1 MILPGINDDMG
12 RNSTRI
18 WIGSFL
24 IGLLVTLAVV
34 LLLLGGVALAYGNL
48 TRELPKPDKLMQKVA
63 ASFVSGKIYDRHDKV
78 LSETFD
84 PNLGRREIVPLKAIS
99 PYLIA
104 ATIAT
109 EDANFYQHPGFDPM
123 GIARVFWQAAH
134 NQRFVSGGSTITQQL
149 VKNVLLSPERTWQRK
164 LKEIVLAI
172 EINRRYKKETILEI
186 YLNQIY
192 YGNHAYG
199 IESAAETYF
208 GKKAADLTLA
218 EAALLAGLPQ
228 APSYYDPYTN
238 PQRAKA
244 RQETVLDLMVRH
256 GYLTQKEA
264 DAAVAEKLTY
274 VQPKY
279 DFQAPHFVLYVR
291 QVLEK
296 DPDIG
301 PELLDR
307 GGLQI
312 YTTLDLDLQ
321 KKVQKIA
328 QERIAKLAGHNVNNA
343 AVVVL
348 QPKTGE
354 ILVMLGSVDYR
365 NADIDGQI
373 NMALVPRQPGSS
385 IKPITYLANFALKKD
400 YWTPATPILD
410 VKTEFPDGKGR
421 PPYVPVNYDHK
432 EHGIVTVRT
441 ALASSYNI
449 PAVKALQH
457 IGIPAFLRLAKKM
470 GITTL
475 TRPDYGLSLTLGGGA
490 VPLTEMVGAFEVLA
504 NNGVY
509 RQPIAIECIRDKSG
523 RLLKVYTQHP
533 ANPACTEQGRK
544 PSVSWLGRQN
554 MAVPPRRVIDPQ
566 YVYLITSILSDNKA
580 RLPAFGAHNPLY
592 LGPEHPAAAKT
603 GTTNDFRDNWTLG
616 YTPDLVVGV
625 WVGNADYSAMKHVS
639 GVTGA
644 GPIWR
649 DVMLTALGNKPT
661 EDFAVPVGKN
671 GVPLVVQKPV
681 CPPSGVEA
689 DDNCPESRL
698 EWFAVDRLPPSA
710 KESWYHRVTLD
721 KVSGQLAGPDCPEP
735 LREEKTL
742 LLAPGPFQQWLLAH
756 DPEHTPDAKS
766 VPFIDWLHSHNVHI
780 AEKLPTEVS
789 KSCFTPKLALTAP
802 AEGSEVSGL
811 VTLRG
816 SMDVPYFASYRLEY
830 GVSHNPGAYG
840 RIAGPFQH
848 PIRHGVLGLWDTR
861 SLPNGPYTLRLVVR
875 DKAGNEYDAKVHVQL
890 NHLLETPTATVTPT
904 ATPTATATMTP
915 TPVPTATPTVAMK
928 PLPTATP
935 TPLPTATPTA
945 TPAPAE
951 AIIDSPAANALLNT
965 TVDLYGTADTYP
977 FDHFTISMASTP
989 GNIWTVLVRVDR
1001 RVIHGELAQ
1010 IDLSS
1015 WPDGDYRLRLAVF
1028 TPGNDRPVA
1037 ESAVPV
1043 VIDHTPPTLS
1053 WQSPQEGDNLKAGK
1067 IMLIANV
1074 SDPNGVAQVRFRVDG
1089 RDLGSATHAPYQIGW
1104 VAEAGKHTLAVLA
1117 LDKAGNWS
1125 VAREI
1130 HVQVTP

>member
-1 MILPGINDDMG
+1 ME
-12 RNSTRI
+12 RNRTLI
-18 WIGSFL
+18 WISSFL
-24 IGLLVTLAVV
+24 VGFLVTLAV
-34 LLLLGGVALAYGNL
+34 LLLILGGAALAYGNL

-63 ASFVSGKIYDRHDKV
+63 ASFVSGRIYDRHGQV

-238 PQRAKA
+238 PRRAKA
-244 RQETVLDLMVRH
+244 RQETVLNLMVRH

-264 DAAVAEKLTY
+264 TAAATEKITY

-291 QVLEK
+291 QLLEK

-410 VKTEFPDGKGR
+410 VKTEFPDGQGK
-421 PPYVPVNYDHK
+421 PPYVPVDYDRK
-432 EHGIVTVRT
+432 EHGIVTARA
-441 ALASSYNI
+441 ALANSYNI

-475 TRPDYGLSLTLGGGA
+475 TRPDYGLSLTLGGGE
-490 VPLTEMVGAFEVLA
+490 VPLTQMVGAFSVLA
-504 NNGVY
+504 NDGIY
-509 RQPIAIECIRDKSG
+509 RQPIAIECIRDQSG
-523 RLLKVYTQHP
+523 RLLKVYSQHP
-533 ANPACTEQGRK
+533 TNPACTKQGEK
-544 PSVSWLGRQN
+544 PTVSWLGRRN
-554 MAVPPRRVIDPQ
+554 MAVPPRRVVDPQ

-580 RLPAFGAHNPLY
+580 RLPAFGVHNPLY
-592 LGPEHPAAAKT
+592 LGPDHPAAAKT

-616 YTPDLVVGV
+616 YTPNLVVGV
-625 WVGNADYSAMKHVS
+625 WVGNADYSTMKHIS

-671 GVPLVVQKPV
+671 GAPLVVQKPV
-681 CPPSGVEA
+681 CPPSGIEA
-689 DDNCPESRL
+689 GNSCPESRL
-698 EWFAVDRLPPSA
+698 EWFAVDRLPPSP
-710 KESWYHRVTLD
+710 KESWYHKVTLD
-721 KVSGQLAGPDCPEP
+721 KVSGQLAGPDCPDSLKES
-735 LREEKTL
+735 KTM
-742 LLAPGPFQQWLLAH
+742 LLAPAPFEQWLLDH
-756 DPEHTPDAKS
+756 DPENTPAAKPA
-766 VPFIDWLHSHNVHI
+766 PFITWLHSHNVHI
-780 AEKLPTEVS
+780 AKKLPTEIS
-789 KSCFTPKLALTAP
+789 KGCFTPKLALTAP

-811 VTLRG
+811 VTLSG

-830 GVSHNPGAYG
+830 GVSDNPGAYG
-840 RIAGPFQH
+840 HIAGPFQH
-848 PIRHGVLGLWDTR
+848 PIHNGVLGIWDTR
-861 SLPNGPYTLRLVVR
+861 MLSNGPYTLRLVAR
-875 DKAGNEYDAKVHVQL
+875 DKAGNEYDTKIHVQL
-890 NHLLETPTATVTPT
+890 NHLLETPTVTVTPT
-904 ATPTATATMTP
+904 ATPTATATVTSTP
-915 TPVPTATPTVAMK
+915 SPTATPTVALK

-935 TPLPTATPTA
+935 TALPTSTPTA
-945 TPAPAE
+945 KPASAE
-951 AIIDSPAANALLNT
+951 AIIDSPEANALLNT
-965 TVDLYGTADTYP
+965 TFDVYGRVNAFP
-977 FDHFTISMASTP
+977 FDHYTVSVAQRP
-989 GNIWTVLVRVDR
+989 ANGWTVLGRVNQ
-1001 RVIHGELAQ
+1001 RVIHGALAQ
-1010 IDLSS
+1010 VDPSS
-1015 WPDGDYRLRLAVF
+1015 WPDGDYQLRLAVF
-1028 TPGNDRPVA
+1028 STDSNTPVA
-1037 ESAVPV
+1037 TTSVPV
-1043 VIDHTPPTLS
+1043 IVDHTPPTVA
-1053 WQSPQEGDNLKAGK
+1053 WQSPHDGDSFKAGK
-1067 IMLIANV
+1067 VMLTATV
-1074 SDPNGVAQVRFRVDG
+1074 SDPNGIDQVRFRVDSH
-1089 RDLGSATHAPYQIGW
+1089 DLGSATHAPYQIGW

-1125 VAREI
+1125 VAQEI